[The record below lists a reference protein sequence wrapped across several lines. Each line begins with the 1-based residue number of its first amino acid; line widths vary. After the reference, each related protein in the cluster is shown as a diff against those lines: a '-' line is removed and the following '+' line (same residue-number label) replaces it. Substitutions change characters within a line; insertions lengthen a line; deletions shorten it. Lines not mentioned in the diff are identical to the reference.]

1 MTSVRERVLYELSR
15 RMIKPPNAAM
25 HDMGAYT
32 EWRGDHLAHAWS
44 RFDDQHVTGKDVLD
58 FGSGQGNL
66 AFYLAQNKRPRR
78 MVGVELHGPSV
89 ARAQARAAAL
99 SLPEGVSLEFLQGR
113 VDGLPGARRALRHP
127 AGLRLHGA
135 RHAAPGGAPGLAPG
149 PPAGRAGAPRVVP
162 VPEPVGAP
170 HGGPHPGALGPP
182 DLRPAGH
189 DAHRRA
195 HLRPGRLPAPGPGT
209 SPTTGPR
216 PPTSGGSGRPSG
228 SRATSTSSPSRPS
241 AAWSRRWASPSPAWT
256 ATGSGPRRSRPRS
269 ARPWPRSPAVGE
281 LFTSFCIIELVRR

>member
-113 VDGLPGARRALRHP
+113 VDGLPVPDERFDTLLAFDCMEHVMQPRAVLLDWH
-127 AGLRLHGA
+127 
-135 RHAAPGGAPGLAPG
+135 
-149 PPAGRAGAPRVVP
+149 RV
-162 VPEPVGAP
+162 
-170 HGGPHPGALGPP
+170 
-182 DLRPAGH
+182 
-189 DAHRRA
+189 
-195 HLRPGRLPAPGPGT
+195 LRPGGRALLEWYPYLNPWGPHMEALIPVPWAHLIFGQRAMMRTAERIYAQDDYQPRAWDLTDDGAKAPNKWRQWETFREQGYINELTIPTFRRMVQEVGFSIARLDRHGFWAEKKQAPLGQ
-209 SPTTGPR
+209 
-216 PPTSGGSGRPSG
+216 
-228 SRATSTSSPSRPS
+228 AL
-241 AAWSRRWASPSPAWT
+241 ASL
-256 ATGSGPRRSRPRS
+256 
-269 ARPWPRSPAVGE
+269 PAVGE